1 MALCLSYF
9 YKNGIL
15 INKGGEC
22 LDRERK
28 GLYGIILAI
37 LGIGAFYVGLKYL
50 LPWAMPLIIAFVL
63 AWMLEPMVSWGVC
76 RLGLPRG
83 LVSAVLTILLIGGIV
98 FILTAVIGSG
108 LKEIKL
114 LLRQLPELLEALKGG
129 LNYVEAMLYRL
140 RETMPGVSGFLIS
153 SVSSLP
159 SQASEIIGALSS
171 RLLWGLSYIA
181 SKAPSMLFFT
191 VTCSIGVYFISVEYR
206 EILEFIKRQIP
217 KSWEGRAAGVK
228 SELGRTVSSWL
239 WAQLLMGAITFGEL
253 TVAFLLLGIDYALIL
268 AFIVS
273 LLDVLP
279 VIGTGTVLIPW
290 ALYSFAT
297 GSGVMGTGLILTY
310 LLITLANKILETK
323 LVGKSIGLGS
333 AAMLISAYAGYCML
347 GTTGLI
353 IAPMAVIMLKQL
365 NDKGIIRLWK

>member
-1 MALCLSYF
+1 M
-9 YKNGIL
+9 
-15 INKGGEC
+15 
-22 LDRERK
+22 DRERK